1 MGLKGQFVRWVSVLG
16 LAGLVACSGLTSA
29 DIATDIVGEA
39 TPMNLESTAFAAGSE
54 IPSRYTCDGDNRSPA
69 LAWEAPPEGTGSLAL
84 VVEDPDAPGG
94 TFVHWLVYNLPPE
107 TRSLPEGV
115 TPDSRLANGALQ
127 GKNDFGK
134 VGYGGPCPPRG
145 THRYFFK
152 LYALGSP
159 LNLPPAAPKGE
170 VLKAMQGKVLGQA
183 DLMGRYTRQ
192 R

>member
-1 MGLKGQFVRWVSVLG
+1 MGLEWQFTRWASLLSLG
-16 LAGLVACSGLTSA
+16 GLMACSGLTS
-29 DIATDIVGEA
+29 TDILGEA

-54 IPSRYTCDGDNRSPA
+54 IPRRYTCDGENRSPA
-69 LAWEAPPEGTGSLAL
+69 LTWEAPPEGTASLAL
-84 VVEDPDAPGG
+84 VVEDPDAPMG

-115 TPDSRLANGALQ
+115 VTDSRLANGALQ

-159 LNLPPAAPKGE
+159 LNLPPAAHKNE